1 MAGIWPTSVI
11 LNGSF
16 TRLLDPDATLKAK
29 ITEFV
34 DKGDFGLAAGAKSDG
49 TYDRVWFEQSVSPD
63 EIMFDGSVFLL
74 TKAKARELKT
84 AAASPP
90 ATGQESVTVPT
101 VTTPEEEEKPAAEDA
116 IKPSTK
122 VLRITGN
129 VPPEVWNRVG
139 TKLIP
144 KLKSGQDFKVEVGF
158 SVTVDS
164 GNALHLKTEVQQI
177 LQDLGLAEQLTL
189 ELEP

>member
-1 MAGIWPTSVI
+1 MWDEDIFSTIRAPLGPLSRSE
-11 LNGSF
+11 LS
-16 TRLLDPDATLKAK
+16 KASPQHRS
-29 ITEFV
+29 T
-34 DKGDFGLAAGAKSDG
+34 AGA
-49 TYDRVWFEQSVSPD
+49 
-63 EIMFDGSVFLL
+63 
-74 TKAKARELKT
+74 
-84 AAASPP
+84 
-90 ATGQESVTVPT
+90 
-101 VTTPEEEEKPAAEDA
+101 
-116 IKPSTK
+116 
-122 VLRITGN
+122 
-129 VPPEVWNRVG
+129 VG